1 MRRLLLL
8 VVTVTL
14 TACARAGD
22 HSVSP
27 SCTWIED
34 DHRSLNLA
42 SMADRRHLHFDAVT
56 AEDVAIR
63 WADERVSHRP
73 EWEARVDTCMESLFD
88 GVARNHS
95 VDVAVVRQYSRER
108 DLFADAAV
116 IIGYGVVYVFAAY
129 LLAGR
134 IRRRF
139 PPGEPG
145 FWVMTLAMAI
155 GVSLVGVLVGSLW
168 SIVAEGVRLN
178 SAHVSYRMDRL
189 PLRQHWVVLFVAGFV
204 VFTLLAVLRQSR
216 STINQ

>member
-1 MRRLLLL
+1 
-8 VVTVTL
+8 
-14 TACARAGD
+14 
-22 HSVSP
+22 
-27 SCTWIED
+27 
-34 DHRSLNLA
+34 
-42 SMADRRHLHFDAVT
+42 MADRRHLHFDAVT

-73 EWEARVDTCMESLFD
+73 EWEARVDACMESLFD

-145 FWVMTLAMAI
+145 AKTALGGAVCR
-155 GVSLVGVLVGSLW
+155 
-168 SIVAEGVRLN
+168 GVRCFYVACSSKAKPVNNQPVNRPERFKYRDDLSKLGWLDGSPRLIPVC
-178 SAHVSYRMDRL
+178 SAI
-189 PLRQHWVVLFVAGFV
+189 
-204 VFTLLAVLRQSR
+204 
-216 STINQ
+216 STTA